1 MVKPVPL
8 GISLRYAPTRDD
20 IAPVGCATLV
30 LSNPNIE
37 GIPQIDEMLRTTYHQ
52 KHCRHG
58 AFYITLS
65 MYIDIC
71 IYIYMLLSPK
81 IGRGSVLRSWR
92 SGSPEAK
99 SQSVNP
105 ALGRSAV
112 WTLTAADSVGN
123 SIETLGLVYIYI
135 P

>member
-71 IYIYMLLSPK
+71 IYIYASLSQNRAWFRASVVAKRKP
-81 IGRGSVLRSWR
+81 RGKVSKRE
-92 SGSPEAK
+92 SGARP
-99 SQSVNP
+99 
-105 ALGRSAV
+105 LGS
-112 WTLTAADSVGN
+112 LDADS
-123 SIETLGLVYIYI
+123 S
-135 P
+135 

>member
-30 LSNPNIE
+30 LSKPNIE
-37 GIPQIDEMLRTTYHQ
+37 GIPQIDETLRTTYHQ

-65 MYIDIC
+65 LYI
-71 IYIYMLLSPK
+71 IYIY
-81 IGRGSVLRSWR
+81 
-92 SGSPEAK
+92 
-99 SQSVNP
+99 
-105 ALGRSAV
+105 
-112 WTLTAADSVGN
+112 
-123 SIETLGLVYIYI
+123 IYI
-135 P
+135 QYASLSQNRARY